1 MILSPLHSAVSPAKQ
16 LTSDSYLAC
25 VAGEPSGDMLA
36 ASVLAG
42 LKALP
47 ETTMLST
54 KGVGGPKMIAEGF
67 DALWPMETL
76 AVRGYVEAIKQLPAI
91 LSVRKAL
98 IKELLRHRPAAF
110 LGIDAPDFNL
120 GVEQKLKSAG
130 IPTIHFISPSI
141 WAWRGERIHKIKAS
155 VDKMLCIFPFEPAI
169 YEKVGMHATY
179 VGHPLASSIPLTPN
193 PTSARERLGISLEK
207 ALVAV
212 LPGSRQSEIELIGP
226 RFFDAIELM
235 FKEHGS
241 DIEFVIPVATPALK
255 QKILALADAILK
267 RNEQIKLHII
277 DGQAS
282 LALEACD
289 VVLIASG
296 TATLE
301 AALWKKPMVISYV
314 VPRLTAW
321 IMKKQA
327 YLPYVGLP
335 NILSKEFVVP
345 ELLQDDAQPAAL
357 AKATLHWLNKSS
369 EVSELQKRFTDM
381 HHSLRLPTGELVAKV
396 IAEVIYA

>member
-1 MILSPLHSAVSPAKQ
+1 MTLSPLHSAASPANQ
-16 LTSDSYLAC
+16 IIDPYLAC

-42 LKALP
+42 LKQIS
-47 ETTMLST
+47 ST
-54 KGVGGPKMIAEGF
+54 STILTRGVGGPKMIAEGF
-67 DALWPMETL
+67 NALWPMETL

-91 LSVRKAL
+91 LKIRNAL
-98 IKELLRHRPAAF
+98 IHELMKNRPLAY

-120 GVEQKLKSAG
+120 GIERKLKSVG

-141 WAWRGERIHKIKAS
+141 WAWRGERIHKIKES
-155 VDKMLCIFPFEPAI
+155 VDRMLCIFPFEPAI
-169 YEKVGMHATY
+169 YEKAGMMATY
-179 VGHPLASSIPLTPN
+179 VGHPLASSIPLTPDIS
-193 PTSARERLGISLEK
+193 SARSKLGISHQKMLI
-207 ALVAV
+207 AV
-212 LPGSRQSEIELIGP
+212 LPGSRQSEIDLIGP

-235 FKEHGS
+235 YKKHGT
-241 DIEFVIPVATPALK
+241 DIEFVVPIATTALK
-255 QKILALADAILK
+255 SKIEILANQLSQRCKSI
-267 RNEQIKLHII
+267 QIHMI

-314 VPRLTAW
+314 VPKLTAW
-321 IMKKQA
+321 IMKRQG

-335 NILSKEFVVP
+335 NILAKEFVVP
-345 ELLQDDAQPAAL
+345 ELLQDDATPEAL
-357 AKATLHWLNKSS
+357 AQATLNWLNQSH
-369 EVSELQKRFTDM
+369 EVKALKNCFTDM
-381 HHSLRLPTGELVAKV
+381 HNTLNLPTGKLV
-396 IAEVIYA
+396 AEVIADVIHA

>member
-1 MILSPLHSAVSPAKQ
+1 MTLSPLHSAASPANQ
-16 LTSDSYLAC
+16 IDHSYLAC

-42 LKALP
+42 MKQISSTSRV
-47 ETTMLST
+47 TTR
-54 KGVGGPKMIAEGF
+54 GVGGPKMIAEGF

-91 LSVRKAL
+91 LKLRKAL
-98 IKELLRHRPAAF
+98 LHELLQNRPSAY

-120 GVEQKLKSAG
+120 GVERKLKSEG

-141 WAWRGERIHKIKAS
+141 WAWRGERIHKIKQS
-155 VDKMLCIFPFEPAI
+155 VDRMLCIFPFEPAI
-169 YEKVGMHATY
+169 YQEVGMEATY
-179 VGHPLASSIPLTPN
+179 VGHPLASTIPLVPDIAT
-193 PTSARERLGISLEK
+193 ARNKLSIGSEK

-212 LPGSRQSEIELIGP
+212 LPGSRQSEIDLIGP

-235 FKEHGS
+235 YKSYGS
-241 DIEFVIPVATPALK
+241 DVEFIIPIATPALK
-255 QKILALADAILK
+255 SKIELMADQVRQRLNSI
-267 RNEQIKLHII
+267 QIHII
-277 DGQAS
+277 NGQAS

-321 IMKKQA
+321 IMKKQG

-335 NILSKEFVVP
+335 NILAREFVVP
-345 ELLQDDAQPAAL
+345 ELLQDDATPEAL
-357 AKATLHWLNKSS
+357 AHATLNWLDKSEKVRS
-369 EVSELQKRFTDM
+369 LKNRFTEL
-381 HHSLRLPTGELVAKV
+381 HHTLNLPTGKLV
-396 IAEVIYA
+396 AEVIADVIHA